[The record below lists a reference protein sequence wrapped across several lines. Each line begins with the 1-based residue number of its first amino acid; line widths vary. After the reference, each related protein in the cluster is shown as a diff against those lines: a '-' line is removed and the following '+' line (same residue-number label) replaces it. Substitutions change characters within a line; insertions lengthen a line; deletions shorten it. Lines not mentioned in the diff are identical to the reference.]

1 MCDCKKI
8 EGFQQSLSKANF
20 LTAQTGEIY
29 VVYFHKAVNLTF
41 VRKESDLNDDL
52 GICCYF
58 LPDGTEVE
66 YKAQPVIAQPTE
78 ETPVISKASAAKK
91 SE

>member
-8 EGFQQSLSKANF
+8 EGFSQSLSKANF
-20 LTAQTGEIY
+20 LTAQTGETY
-29 VVYFHKAVNLTF
+29 VVYVHKAVNLTF
-41 VRKESDLNDDL
+41 VRKESDLSDDL

-66 YKAQPVIAQPTE
+66 YKAQPVVEQPTE
-78 ETPVISKASAAKK
+78 ETSVISKKTSAKK
-91 SE
+91 SD